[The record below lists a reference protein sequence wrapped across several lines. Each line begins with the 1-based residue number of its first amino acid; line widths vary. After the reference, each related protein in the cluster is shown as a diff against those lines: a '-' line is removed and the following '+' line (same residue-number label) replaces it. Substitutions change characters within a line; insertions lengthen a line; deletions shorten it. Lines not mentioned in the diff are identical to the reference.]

1 MFRMITGCDWPYWAY
16 CYFGTTC
23 QYGHVVSQYDR
34 AFHSRGQHLCKY
46 FGTKEI
52 FYLRKG
58 FNSHRAVLEHQRG
71 RRFLVLGHQYGCHD
85 VNCKTT

>member
-1 MFRMITGCDWPYWAY
+1 MDAIGLTGRIVALEPRVNTAMLLVNTI
-16 CYFGTTC
+16 G
-23 QYGHVVSQYDR
+23 R
-34 AFHSRGQHLCKY
+34 FHSRGQHLCKY

-71 RRFLVLGHQYGCHD
+71 RRFIVLGHQYGCHD